1 MAVRATGVF
10 RVPLWHCPISFA
22 ICPEEFIF
30 RVFSLI
36 KETEE
41 VAEMTDLEYMKLAL
55 QIASSVEGRT
65 WPNPMVGAVVVK
77 EGRIV
82 GMGAH
87 LRAGEPHAEVHALH
101 MAGEKAKG
109 GTLYV
114 TLEPCSHFGK
124 TPPCADRVTDAGIA
138 RVVIAMLDPNPL
150 VAGRGAERIRQAGI
164 EVEIGLLEEEAK
176 RMNEV
181 WLTNIQQHR
190 PFVWMKAAMTL
201 DGKIAAS
208 GGDSKWITSEATRN
222 EAHKLRNLASAILVG
237 SGTVLADDPLLTT
250 RLPHGG
256 RNPLRVVLDSRL
268 RIPETAQVFSPNAP
282 TLAVCGKQVDQAKVD
297 RLTER
302 GIEVL
307 QLELQEGRIPLR
319 RLLSELQ
326 KRGVTLLLV
335 EGGGEVHGSFLHAGL
350 VDKVTF
356 YVAPKLIGGSGPTPV
371 MGTGFTLMKDAVE
384 LNNLTIETIGN
395 DFAITGYPKEKG
407 E

>member
-1 MAVRATGVF
+1 
-10 RVPLWHCPISFA
+10 
-22 ICPEEFIF
+22 
-30 RVFSLI
+30 
-36 KETEE
+36 
-41 VAEMTDLEYMKLAL
+41 MTDWEYMRLAL
-55 QIASSVEGRT
+55 QIASAVEGRT

-101 MAGEKAKG
+101 MAGEQAKG

-124 TPPCADRVTDAGIA
+124 TPPCANLVIDAGIA

-150 VAGRGAERIRQAGI
+150 VAGRGAERIRHAGI
-164 EVEIGLLEEEAK
+164 EVETGLLEEEAM

-181 WLTNIQQHR
+181 WLTNIKQHR

-208 GGDSKWITSEATRN
+208 GGDSKWISHEATRN
-222 EAHKLRNLASAILVG
+222 EVHKLRNLANAILVG

-268 RIPETAQVFSPNAP
+268 RIPETAQVLSPDAP
-282 TLAVCGKQVDQAKVD
+282 TLVVCGQQTDQEKAD
-297 RLTER
+297 RLSKR

-307 QLELQEGRIPLR
+307 QLELQADRIPLR
-319 RLLSELQ
+319 RLLTELQ
-326 KRGVTLLLV
+326 RRGVALLLV
-335 EGGGEVHGSFLHAGL
+335 EGGGEVHGSFLQAGL
-350 VDKVTF
+350 VDKVTM

-371 MGTGFTLMKDAVE
+371 MGSGFPLMRDAVE
-384 LNNLTIETIGN
+384 LDNLTVETIGN
-395 DFAITGYPKEKG
+395 DFAISGYPKEKG
-407 E
+407 K